1 MTLRELIHFVMD
13 RGKSTHTI
21 GYIHTFD
28 PRWKERPIDDVFHKY
43 TNALRELLEL
53 SGCDELE
60 GHSIVVEGNVQD
72 GEEFTYVYIGNGDDK
87 WSTSFVDW
95 NELIDLPVVDMTS
108 VELTEMLAHVL
119 YDITFYGFTR
129 KSVMDSA
136 ESLHEVMKEDTIFY
150 DLSSFT
156 GDIDVE

>member
-1 MTLRELIHFVMD
+1 
-13 RGKSTHTI
+13 
-21 GYIHTFD
+21 
-28 PRWKERPIDDVFHKY
+28 
-43 TNALRELLEL
+43 
-53 SGCDELE
+53 
-60 GHSIVVEGNVQD
+60 
-72 GEEFTYVYIGNGDDK
+72 
-87 WSTSFVDW
+87 
-95 NELIDLPVVDMTS
+95 MTS